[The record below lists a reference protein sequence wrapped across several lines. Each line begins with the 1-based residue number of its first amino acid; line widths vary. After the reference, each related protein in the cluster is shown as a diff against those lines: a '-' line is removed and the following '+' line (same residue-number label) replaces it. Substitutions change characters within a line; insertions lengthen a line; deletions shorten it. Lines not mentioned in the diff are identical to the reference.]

1 MKLSNKTSIDLPN
14 IVYISC
20 GFRFFFPPLMV
31 FNCSTLK
38 IHNQKPTK
46 HEAKKKSHA
55 KTRHCLPRWMVE
67 ICSSVLVQT
76 GLKPSSCVCPV
87 VRRKPCK
94 MWCELHAFHHFCFKC
109 SCSFALFL
117 VISWFIQKNFFTPTS
132 KPQSFTLGFQRA
144 SYLIWNGPMLRKT
157 SIFLANKQRSTGFDE
172 APPKI
177 YQRYFHKW
185 YKIHDTLRISRF
197 QNWWCSRSQKNPPK
211 HQSQTPSI
219 GGSNRW
225 LPLDAAPTPL
235 QLARSWTSW
244 TMEVRNKLMTK
255 R

>member
-1 MKLSNKTSIDLPN
+1 
-14 IVYISC
+14 
-20 GFRFFFPPLMV
+20 
-31 FNCSTLK
+31 
-38 IHNQKPTK
+38 
-46 HEAKKKSHA
+46 
-55 KTRHCLPRWMVE
+55 
-67 ICSSVLVQT
+67 
-76 GLKPSSCVCPV
+76 
-87 VRRKPCK
+87 

-117 VISWFIQKNFFTPTS
+117 VISWFIQKIFFTPTS

-157 SIFLANKQRSTGFDE
+157 SIFLENKQRSTGFDE

-177 YQRYFHKW
+177 YQRDFHKW

-225 LPLDAAPTPL
+225 LMPLDAAPTPL

-244 TMEVRNKLMTK
+244 MMEVLKKTEIKSWLRGRICRGDPTKLPCFFFFSGIGSVIICTDICNYAFFRNYI

>member
-1 MKLSNKTSIDLPN
+1 MRQKKNHMPRHAIVCRGEWLRSAPQFWSKQDWNPALVCVPLLEGNLAKCDVSYTHFTIFASN
-14 IVYISC
+14 V
-20 GFRFFFPPLMV
+20 
-31 FNCSTLK
+31 
-38 IHNQKPTK
+38 
-46 HEAKKKSHA
+46 HA
-55 KTRHCLPRWMVE
+55 LLLFSWWFHD
-67 ICSSVLVQT
+67 SS
-76 GLKPSSCVCPV
+76 K
-87 VRRKPCK
+87 R
-94 MWCELHAFHHFCFKC
+94 
-109 SCSFALFL
+109 
-117 VISWFIQKNFFTPTS
+117 IFFTPTS

-177 YQRYFHKW
+177 YQRDFHKW